1 MESSGAMTL
10 NWVFYVTAAAFGAVI
25 GSFLNVLIHRA
36 PALWKLVDDDTRGDL
51 ISPRSYCP
59 VCREPI
65 RNIHL
70 IPLASYVMLGGK
82 CANCEA
88 PIAPRYP
95 LVEFA
100 GALSGVAA
108 LALFGLSMEAAGV
121 FFFFMV
127 MIALAAIDAET
138 GFLPDMLTMP
148 LLVIG
153 IIANAFDF
161 MNASLGGAVLG
172 VIIGYGAFRLVDFA
186 FLRLRG
192 VEGLGQGDAKLLAA
206 IGAWFGWPV
215 LPPVVFLAAILALI
229 GVGVASFGG
238 AKISKETPVPFGPAL
253 AAAGA
258 FAMIAHGLRRPYFA

>member
-25 GSFLNVLIHRA
+25 GSFLNVLIHRG
-36 PALWKLVDDDTRGDL
+36 PVFWKLVDDEKRGDL

-59 VCREPI
+59 SCRKPI

-70 IPLASYVMLGGK
+70 IPLVSYVMLGGK
-82 CANCEA
+82 CASCSA
-88 PIAPRYP
+88 PIAIRYP
-95 LVEFA
+95 LVELA
-100 GALSGVAA
+100 GALSGLAA
-108 LALFGLSMEAAGV
+108 LALFGLSIEAACV
-121 FFFFMV
+121 FIFFMV

-138 GFLPDMLTMP
+138 GYLPDMLTLP

-161 MNASLGGAVLG
+161 LNATLGGAVLG
-172 VIIGYGAFRLVDFA
+172 VIIGYGAFRLIDIV
-186 FLRLRG
+186 FLKLRG

-215 LPPVVFLAAILALI
+215 LPPVVFLAAILALA
-229 GVGVASFGG
+229 GVGVAYMRG
-238 AKISKETPVPFGPAL
+238 ATIGKETPIPFGPAL

-258 FAMIAHGLRRPYFA
+258 VAMVAHGLRLPYFA